1 MQLTG
6 VHLFARTYE
15 CRSQAHNTLEPIPD
29 WGHLSIFCKF
39 EYPQLFMLNPRFIT
53 FSNVGVV
60 SDVRKSFFRRCKCRD

>member
-6 VHLFARTYE
+6 VYLFARTYE
-15 CRSQAHNTLEPIPD
+15 CCSQADNTLEPIPD

-39 EYPQLFMLNPRFIT
+39 EYSQLFILTPPFNT
-53 FSNVGVV
+53 FSNVGVG